1 MPLKAAI
8 VPVTPLQQNC
18 AILWDPET
26 KRGAVIDPGGDAEWV
41 ADRIAEHEV
50 QVEHIL
56 LTHGHIDHAG
66 GAALLKRLLGGVPI
80 VGPGIADKFL
90 LDELPQSGLRFG
102 IPDAEAVT
110 PDRWLEEGETL
121 PIAGRDFAV
130 FHCPGHTPGHMVFV
144 DVPGKVAIVGDV
156 LFQGSIGRTDFPY
169 GDGPALVKAIRTKL
183 FPLGDDIAFLCG
195 HGPGSSFGAERRAN
209 PFVGDRAGPLP

>member
-41 ADRIAEHEV
+41 AERVAEHGV
-50 QVEHIL
+50 TVEHIV

-66 GAALLKRLLGGVPI
+66 GAALLKRLLGGVPV
-80 VGPGIADKFL
+80 VGPGVEDRFL
-90 LDELPQSGLRFG
+90 LEDLPASGARFG
-102 IPDAEAVT
+102 IPDAEAVM
-110 PDRWLEEGETL
+110 PDRWLEDGETL
-121 PIAGRDFAV
+121 RIAGRDFAV
-130 FHCPGHTPGHMVFV
+130 LYCPGHTPGHMVFV
-144 DVPGKVAIVGDV
+144 DAPGKVAIVGDV
-156 LFQGSIGRTDFPY
+156 LFRGSIGRTDFPY
-169 GDGPALVKAIRTKL
+169 GDHAALITAIRSKL

-195 HGPGSSFGAERRAN
+195 HGPGSSFGNERRTN
-209 PFVGDRAGPLP
+209 PFVGDRAG